1 MKLAEVVTLYRM
13 LERATFGKLDV
24 AEAMKVYKMK
34 KAMRKHV
41 EEFDAFIMDVN
52 EHHDLNSMS
61 EKDKKKVDESV
72 NQELA
77 KDIELEFDKLSE
89 EGAVAFVGEN
99 GWSMSLVDVFV

>member
-1 MKLAEVVTLYRM
+1 MKLGEVITLFRM

-41 EEFDAFIMDVN
+41 EEFDAFIKDVN

-61 EKDKKKVDESV
+61 EEDKKKVDESV
-72 NQELA
+72 NIELA
-77 KDIELEFDKLSE
+77 KDIEIEFDKLSE

>member
-41 EEFDAFIMDVN
+41 EEFDAFIKDVN

-61 EKDKKKVDESV
+61 EEDKKKVEVSV

-89 EGAVAFVGEN
+89 KGAVAFVGEN
-99 GWSMSLVDVFV
+99 GWSISLVDVFV